1 MTFSELLK
9 IVLIY
14 IISQIIYA
22 LLLRV
27 AMLLSLPISI
37 SVFSNNLKTRGI
49 LSRVLNGQ
57 VIFMTGF
64 YKVNKNWKCDSRNK
78 WDCFLSMKKFIRVC
92 YLIVFF
98 NIFVPW

>member
-1 MTFSELLK
+1 MENIPWTECLNMTFSELLK
-9 IVLIY
+9 VVLIY

-78 WDCFLSMKKFIRVC
+78 
-92 YLIVFF
+92 
-98 NIFVPW
+98 